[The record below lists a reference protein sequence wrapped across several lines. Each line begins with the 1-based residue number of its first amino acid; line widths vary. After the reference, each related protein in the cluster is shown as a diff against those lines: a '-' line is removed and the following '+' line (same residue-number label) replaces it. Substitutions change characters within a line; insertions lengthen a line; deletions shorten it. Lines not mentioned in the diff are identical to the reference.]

1 MQTDRRKFIKTG
13 AMAGVGGSL
22 LTSEIL
28 LGNSLQ
34 NKPSKSKIQTKTNP
48 KKVIVAGAGIAGLCC
63 AYELM
68 KLGHEVVVL
77 EASGRHGGHV
87 FTGRDGLSDGL
98 YADMG
103 AEHITKPGYE
113 RYWEYTKEFD
123 LEVLPYPRRQN
134 ILRRIDGKFYTEEML
149 ADPVVLKTFGFN
161 QMEVNYLA
169 DNPWPELK
177 GLYLGPYLDK
187 FTDEYQPFGLGYDH
201 LDNTPITELYK
212 KEGASSAAMNFLGG
226 GQISGLYALWQAGI
240 LSMRGVPFFPP
251 EVFRLKGGNQGL
263 PDAFAKRLGTRVKL
277 SAPILAIEHGKTGVT
292 ITYKEHGE
300 EKKESADFLAN
311 CIPPPAFRKIPITP
325 GFPVQKQYVLDNIA
339 YGSYARVVFQA
350 SSKFW
355 LEDGLSINMQLNHPS
370 IDGISQVAEEVD
382 THRVAL
388 MGSAPAGVTPMRAL
402 AGFMEVYPGKQATIE
417 HAIVKDWSKDQFAPT
432 CERLAFPINTLNKFW
447 PHVMTPYQRIH
458 FAGASTDNLNWG
470 MEAATRSANRVAE
483 EIDQA

>member
-1 MQTDRRKFIKTG
+1 MCS
-13 AMAGVGGSL
+13 APMS
-22 LTSEIL
+22 
-28 LGNSLQ
+28 
-34 NKPSKSKIQTKTNP
+34 
-48 KKVIVAGAGIAGLCC
+48 
-63 AYELM
+63 AY
-68 KLGHEVVVL
+68 
-77 EASGRHGGHV
+77 S
-87 FTGRDGLSDGL
+87 
-98 YADMG
+98 
-103 AEHITKPGYE
+103 
-113 RYWEYTKEFD
+113 
-123 LEVLPYPRRQN
+123 
-134 ILRRIDGKFYTEEML
+134 
-149 ADPVVLKTFGFN
+149 
-161 QMEVNYLA
+161 
-169 DNPWPELK
+169 PELK

-300 EKKESADFLAN
+300 GKKESADFLAN

-325 GFPVQKQYVLDNIA
+325 GFPLQKQYVLDNIA

-432 CERLAFPINTLNKFW
+432 CERLDFPINTLNKFW
-447 PHVMTPYQRIH
+447 PHVMTPYQRIY

>member
-1 MQTDRRKFIKTG
+1 MNTDRRNFLKTG
-13 AMAGVGGSL
+13 AMAGVGSTL
-22 LTSEIL
+22 FSSEIL
-28 LGNSLQ
+28 LGKSLG
-34 NKPSKSKIQTKTNP
+34 NDPAKTKIKVTTNP

-63 AYELM
+63 GYELM
-68 KLGHEVVVL
+68 KRGHEVVVF

-113 RYWEYTKEFD
+113 RFWEYTIELD
-123 LEVLPYPRRQN
+123 LEVLSYPRRQN
-134 ILRRIDGKFYTEEML
+134 MLRRIDGKFYTEEML
-149 ADPVVLKTFGFN
+149 ADPAVLSKFGFN
-161 QMEVNYLA
+161 QREIKYLA

-177 GLYLGPYLDK
+177 GLYVGPYLDK

-201 LDNTPITELYK
+201 LDSTPITELYK
-212 KEGASSAAMNFLGG
+212 KEGVSPAALNFLGG
-226 GQISGLYALWQAGI
+226 DQISGLYALWQAGI
-240 LSMRGVPFFPP
+240 HSLRGVPFWPP

-263 PDAFAKRLGTRVKL
+263 PDAFAKKLGTRVKL
-277 SAPILAIEHGKTGVT
+277 STPILAIDHGKTGVT
-292 ITYKEHGE
+292 VTYKEHGE
-300 EKKESADFLAN
+300 EKTESADFLAN
-311 CIPPPAFRKIPITP
+311 CIPLPAFRKIPVNP
-325 GFPVQKQYVLDNIA
+325 GFPEQKQYVLNNIA

-355 LEDGLSINMQLNHPS
+355 LEDGLSINMQLNHPY
-370 IDGISQVAEEVD
+370 INGISQVAEEVD

-417 HAIVKDWSKDQFAPT
+417 QAIVKDWSKDQFAPT
-432 CERLAFPINTLNKFW
+432 CERLDFSINTMTKLW
-447 PHVMTPYQRIH
+447 PHVLTPHQRIH
-458 FAGASTDNLNWG
+458 FAGAYADNLNWG
-470 MEAATRSANRVAE
+470 MEAATRSANRVAK

>member
-1 MQTDRRKFIKTG
+1 MKTDRRKFLKTG
-13 AMAGVGGSL
+13 AIAGVSSSL
-22 LTSEIL
+22 FSSEIL
-28 LGNSLQ
+28 LGKSLV
-34 NKPSKSKIQTKTNP
+34 NDPAKTRIKTTTNP

-68 KLGHEVVVL
+68 KLGHEVVVFD
-77 EASGRHGGHV
+77 ASGRHGGHV

-123 LEVLPYPRRQN
+123 LEVLPYPRRKN
-134 ILRRIDGKFYTEEML
+134 MLVRIGEKFYTEEML
-149 ADPVVLKTFGFN
+149 ADPEVLKKFGFN
-161 QMEVNYLA
+161 QREVKYLA
-169 DNPWPELK
+169 DNSMQELK
-177 GLYLGPYLDK
+177 ALYLGPYVDK
-187 FTDEYQPFGLGYDH
+187 FTYEYQPFGVGYDH
-201 LDNTPITELYK
+201 LDSTPITELYK
-212 KEGASSAAMNFLGG
+212 KDGASPTAMNFLGG

-240 LSMRGVPFFPP
+240 HTLRGVPFWPP

-277 SAPILAIEHGKTGVT
+277 SAPILAIDHGETGVT
-292 ITYKEHGE
+292 ITYREYGE

-311 CIPPPAFRKIPITP
+311 CIPLPAFRKIPITP
-325 GFPVQKQYVLDNIA
+325 GFPESKQYVLDNIA
-339 YGSYARVVFQA
+339 YGSYSRVVFQA
-350 SSKFW
+350 KSKFW

-432 CERLAFPINTLNKFW
+432 CERLDFPINTMTKLW
-447 PHVMTPYQRIH
+447 PHVMTPHKRIH
-458 FAGASTDNLNWG
+458 FAGAYADNLNWG
-470 MEAATRSANRVAE
+470 MEASTRSANRVAK

>member
-1 MQTDRRKFIKTG
+1 MNTDRRKFLKTG
-13 AMAGVGGSL
+13 AMAGISGSL
-22 LTSEIL
+22 LSSEIL
-28 LGNSLQ
+28 LGKSLANEPVKTQ
-34 NKPSKSKIQTKTNP
+34 IKTTTNP

-68 KLGHEVVVL
+68 KLGHEVVVFD
-77 EASGRHGGHV
+77 ASGRHGGHV

-113 RYWEYTKEFD
+113 RFWEYIEELD
-123 LEVLPYPRRQN
+123 LEILPYPRRKN

-149 ADPVVLKTFGFN
+149 ADSAVLKTFGFN
-161 QMEVNYLA
+161 QREIKYLT

-187 FTDEYQPFGLGYDH
+187 FTDEYQPFGVGYDH
-201 LDNTPITELYK
+201 MDSSPITELYQ
-212 KEGASSAAMNFLGG
+212 KEGASATALNFLGG
-226 GQISGLYALWQAGI
+226 SQVSGLYTLWQAAI
-240 LSMRGVPFFPP
+240 LSMRGVAFFPP

-263 PDAFAKRLGTRVKL
+263 PNAFAKKLGSRVRLN
-277 SAPILAIEHGKTGVT
+277 APIVSIGNSTSGVT
-292 ITYKEHGE
+292 VTYKEFGE
-300 EKKESADFLAN
+300 QKIESADYLAN
-311 CIPPPAFRKIPITP
+311 CIPPPAFRKIPVTP
-325 GFPVQKQYVLDNIA
+325 AFPAQKQYVLNNIA
-339 YGSYARVVFQA
+339 YGSYARFVFQA

-355 LEDGLSINMQLNHPS
+355 LEDGLSINMHLNHPS

-388 MGSAPAGVTPMRAL
+388 MGSAPAGVTPLRAL
-402 AGFMEVYPGKQATIE
+402 AGFKEVYPGKQITIE

-432 CERLAFPINTLNKFW
+432 CERLSFPINTLKQFW
-447 PHVMTPYQRIH
+447 PHVMSPHQRIH
-458 FAGASTDNLNWG
+458 FAGASADNLNWG
-470 MEAATRSANRVAE
+470 MEAATRSANRVAK